1 MNDMPY
7 RYLNPPA
14 AAPGNAAER
23 FFGRLM
29 GLMVWALLATMG
41 VVFALSLLVWLVVM
55 VVVSLV
61 ASVFTG
67 RPAAVTVLWRRYRDL
82 TRGLA
87 RQRWSNAARAAPATP
102 RADANTATGASA
114 NAPTG
119 VQDVGWRDVENRP
132 GDAPAGTPSHP

>member
-82 TRGLA
+82 TSSLA
-87 RQRWSNAARAAPATP
+87 RQRWPQGDRRASATP
-102 RADANTATGASA
+102 RADAAGATGAATPSGA
-114 NAPTG
+114 
-119 VQDVGWRDVENRP
+119 VQDVGWREVA
-132 GDAPAGTPSHP
+132 APRANDGAGHSPSHS

>member
-7 RYLNPPA
+7 RYLTPPSA
-14 AAPGNAAER
+14 ARGNAAER

-67 RPAAVTVLWRRYRDL
+67 RPAAVTVLWRRYREM
-82 TRGLA
+82 T
-87 RQRWSNAARAAPATP
+87 RQRWPQQHPGSATP
-102 RADANTATGASA
+102 RADAADVTGASV
-114 NAPTG
+114 PTR
-119 VQDVGWRDVENRP
+119 VQDVHWREVP
-132 GDAPAGTPSHP
+132 AAPKAPAPRQQP

>member
-7 RYLNPPA
+7 RYLNPPSP
-14 AAPGNAAER
+14 APGNVAER

-82 TRGLA
+82 TSGLA
-87 RQRWSNAARAAPATP
+87 RQRWPQGERRASTTP
-102 RADANTATGASA
+102 RADANNATGAATPSS
-114 NAPTG
+114 G
-119 VQDVGWRDVENRP
+119 VQDVGWRDVASRP
-132 GDAPAGTPSHP
+132 ADGAARAPSHP

>member
-7 RYLNPPA
+7 RYLTPPA
-14 AAPGNAAER
+14 AASGNAAER

-29 GLMVWALLATMG
+29 GLLVWALLATMG

-55 VVVSLV
+55 VVISLV

-82 TRGLA
+82 TSSLA
-87 RQRWSNAARAAPATP
+87 RQRWPQGDRRASATP
-102 RADANTATGASA
+102 RADAANATGAATPSSA
-114 NAPTG
+114 
-119 VQDVGWRDVENRP
+119 VQDVGWREVA
-132 GDAPAGTPSHP
+132 APRANDGAGHSPSHS